1 VGFFVSAISLSP
13 LSSVGAS
20 LLAMVVNDNALNLTH
35 RSVLRF
41 FASKLAPAVHQFIS
55 SSVHQFHLIRIFQ
68 RFLPLLC
75 IQPNPHNNGKFRRL
89 GRGAPYFRNVG
100 GFMGKMAFFLGG
112 FLVLTILIGILA
124 TISPV

>member
-1 VGFFVSAISLSP
+1 MGFFVSAISLSP

-55 SSVHQFHLIRIFQ
+55 SSV
-68 RFLPLLC
+68 PSD
-75 IQPNPHNNGKFRRL
+75 
-89 GRGAPYFRNVG
+89 PYFP
-100 GFMGKMAFFLGG
+100 ALS
-112 FLVLTILIGILA
+112 A
-124 TISPV
+124 PVMHSAQPPQ